1 MLPHTVTLW
10 NETGKGTT
18 VHGVKQKQYQKTILR
33 YVWLDFRKITNV
45 LQTGDVAADSLL
57 LFIFNGVSV
66 ATDEAGS
73 IRNYTPPETFL
84 NASEDEQKTLWTLN
98 DGNDFITIGRA
109 DGDFFEGKNSTGGE
123 TSRKNY
129 KVKIVDSKYSTSDV
143 IHHWEVS
150 GV

>member
-45 LQTGDVAADSLL
+45 LQTGDTSADSLL

-66 ATDEAGS
+66 AIDESGKLRKYVPS
-73 IRNYTPPETFL
+73 ETFL
-84 NASEDEQKTLWTLN
+84 NASEDEQSELWTLN

-109 DGDFFEGKNSTGGE
+109 EGDFFEGKNSTGGE

-129 KVKIVDSKYSTSDV
+129 KIKIVDSKYSTSDV